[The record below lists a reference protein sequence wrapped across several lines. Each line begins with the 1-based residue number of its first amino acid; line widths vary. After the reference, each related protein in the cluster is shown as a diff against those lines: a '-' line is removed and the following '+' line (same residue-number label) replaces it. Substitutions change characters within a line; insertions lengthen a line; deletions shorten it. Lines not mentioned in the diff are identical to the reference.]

1 MKSFGLKGGILYT
14 LFPGPRYACREL
26 AYLRIIQGG
35 GDPGTHLQGGQFLQ
49 ILGNTLT
56 YIGEDEALT
65 AAEAQRLLEDVSGSL
80 RNAAK
85 QTGGFSAGAEDV
97 PGEEFQLE

>member
-26 AYLRIIQGG
+26 AYLRIIRDG
-35 GDPGTHLQGGQFLQ
+35 GDPETHLNGGQFLQ

-56 YIGEDEALT
+56 YIGEDEA
-65 AAEAQRLLEDVSGSL
+65 AEEARRRLLEDGSGSL
-80 RNAAK
+80 RDAAK
-85 QTGGFSAGAEDV
+85 QTGGLSAGAEDV
-97 PGEEFQLE
+97 PGEEFHLE